1 MSQNQ
6 FLNAAKDLYFCII
19 MKAPRIPSMFKQAHN
34 QPRQFSFK
42 PRVYDEDRER
52 LKKRQKEIEAEV
64 ALEAKARQNPQTQE
78 RNHEQDNYLRFQ
90 RSKQAR
96 KSNIRLI
103 IILTALL
110 LGTYVMLQRLELLSQ
125 VEGSIF

>member
-1 MSQNQ
+1 
-6 FLNAAKDLYFCII
+6 
-19 MKAPRIPSMFKQAHN
+19 MFKQVRS

-52 LKKRQKEIEAEV
+52 LKKRQKDIEAEM
-64 ALEAKARQNPQTQE
+64 ALDKKARHNPQIQE
-78 RNHEQDNYLRFQ
+78 RNHKHDNYLRFQ
-90 RSKQAR
+90 RSKQTR

-103 IILTALL
+103 IILAILI